1 MGTDHKRRLPVG
13 FPGESRVIKRMR
25 SPNKVESLQS
35 HIDATRREKA
45 SLHGGGVLVDLPRKI
60 ERDGVVETGHGDTD
74 TSSSGSDLEDTS
86 EEISSGD
93 KDETSSTQVGE
104 TDKGDSCEDDD
115 LIQDLPVPRKPL
127 MSVSHAAF
135 DLRTRLSA
143 FLPQLQKAN
152 ADLENS
158 TEAGLRHLD
167 DVADD
172 EEHYIEMNLGL
183 GVLKERRPRIAQADG
198 LRLADEDGTSSSEDS
213 DSDSTE
219 ARGNVDD
226 QSVDSAALTNLL
238 GAKRSGRKRP
248 SIQDLTDGCN
258 ADG

>member
-1 MGTDHKRRLPVG
+1 MGTEHKRRLPVELSG
-13 FPGESRVIKRMR
+13 DSRVIKRLR
-25 SPNKVESLQS
+25 SPNTVESLQL
-35 HIDATRREKA
+35 HTDATRKEKA
-45 SLHGGGVLVDLPRKI
+45 SLHGGSLLAGLARKSD
-60 ERDGVVETGHGDTD
+60 RDGVVETGDGDTD
-74 TSSSGSDLEDTS
+74 TSSSSSDLEDPP
-86 EEISSGD
+86 EEIGSGN

-104 TDKGDSCEDDD
+104 TNKGDSCEDDD
-115 LIQDLPVPRKPL
+115 LIQDLPASRKPL

-152 ADLENS
+152 ADLENA

-167 DVADD
+167 EVADD
-172 EEHYIEMNLGL
+172 EDHYIEMNLGL
-183 GVLKERRPRIAQADG
+183 GVLKEKRPPSAQADG
-198 LRLADEDGTSSSEDS
+198 LRLLDEDGTSSSEDS

-219 ARGNVDD
+219 ARDNVDD
-226 QSVDSAALTNLL
+226 QNVDSAALRNLM
-238 GAKRSGRKRP
+238 GAKRSGRKKP

>member
-1 MGTDHKRRLPVG
+1 MGTDQKRRLPVEFSG
-13 FPGESRVIKRMR
+13 VRRGIKRLR
-25 SPNKVESLQS
+25 SPNTGESLQLQT
-35 HIDATRREKA
+35 DATRREKA
-45 SLHGGGVLVDLPRKI
+45 SLHGSSVLADLARKSD
-60 ERDGVVETGHGDTD
+60 RDGVVETGQGDTD

-93 KDETSSTQVGE
+93 QDETSSTQVGG
-104 TDKGDSCEDDD
+104 TNKGDSCEDDD

-152 ADLENS
+152 ADLENA

-167 DVADD
+167 EVADD
-172 EEHYIEMNLGL
+172 EDHYIEMNLGL
-183 GVLKERRPRIAQADG
+183 GVLKEKRPPAAQVDG
-198 LRLADEDGTSSSEDS
+198 LRLADEDSTSSSEDS
-213 DSDSTE
+213 DSDPTE

-226 QSVDSAALTNLL
+226 QNVDSAALTTFI
-238 GAKRSGRKRP
+238 GVKRSGSKRP